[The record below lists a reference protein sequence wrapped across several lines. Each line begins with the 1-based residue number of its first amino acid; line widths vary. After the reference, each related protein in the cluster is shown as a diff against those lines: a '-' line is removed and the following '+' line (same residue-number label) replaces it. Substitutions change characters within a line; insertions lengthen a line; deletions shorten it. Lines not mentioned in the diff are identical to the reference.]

1 MAGNSPKIWTVF
13 VCLTYSRCIVKL
25 NKDEAVRLGLQTLKE
40 IFFMNDVTKRFI
52 DTYKSMGLTGYRMGK
67 KSSVITKQKISN
79 IEKGITEAST
89 EILHDFFRIYKEV
102 NPSYILTGDGEML
115 RKSHLDEKEESN
127 ALPSIVEFM
136 EFPLV
141 RQCAYAG
148 YLSGYADNDYV
159 ESLPTATFVV
169 DHIPHGNYISF
180 DIKGDSMDDG
190 SDEAYKEGD
199 RVLCREIQ
207 MHLWADSKLHF
218 KDWDFVIVH
227 KDGILIKRIVDHNVE
242 EKKITIHSLN
252 PAYPDRDLD
261 LCDVRQILNV
271 VQQMRPGKR

>member
-1 MAGNSPKIWTVF
+1 
-13 VCLTYSRCIVKL
+13 
-25 NKDEAVRLGLQTLKE
+25 
-40 IFFMNDVTKRFI
+40 MNDVTKRFI

-159 ESLPTATFVV
+159 ESLQFPVARYFDLFPFPTVLSSRTKELPSLGVV
-169 DHIPHGNYISF
+169 NT
-180 DIKGDSMDDG
+180 G
-190 SDEAYKEGD
+190 S
-199 RVLCREIQ
+199 R
-207 MHLWADSKLHF
+207 
-218 KDWDFVIVH
+218 
-227 KDGILIKRIVDHNVE
+227 
-242 EKKITIHSLN
+242 
-252 PAYPDRDLD
+252 
-261 LCDVRQILNV
+261 
-271 VQQMRPGKR
+271 